1 MNKKLNIKFSI
12 IIALISIIIPFSNV
26 NAAPS
31 TTISITGSSSVN
43 INTDFSVDIEA
54 SAPTGGGKIVTIGGS
69 VNVADES
76 CVKFVSLESLS
87 DNDDFNNKKFSYQIN
102 KGTSNKVS
110 IIRVKLRS
118 QGTACTTTVNATNV
132 EISFDDGTELT
143 QNLATKTINVSV
155 PVPKSTD
162 ATLKNLVAD
171 KGTISPTFASATTS
185 YTLNVPE
192 GTAKVNFTA
201 TVNDSKATIQSG
213 ASCTLTGETT
223 NCNIVVKAESGATK
237 TYTVKVTRPRTPSS
251 DATLKTLVPDK
262 GTLSPAFSS
271 SSTEYVLD
279 VPEGTEEVNFTPTVK
294 DANAK
299 VKSGE
304 KCSLTGDTTEC
315 KIVVEAEDGSTKTYT
330 VKVNKPS
337 APPVVV
343 PPEASADATLKALD
357 VSGYTLSPKF
367 NSDTTNYTMNVANT
381 VTGLVVDAVPTDPD
395 ADVKIEGNLGWQEG
409 INVITITVT
418 ATDGTKKVYTVNVNR
433 KVSNPPSTSNK
444 APLSSDNYLQSL
456 IPSDGTLSPNFD
468 KNISNYQI
476 TVPRGT
482 TSIKFDAITSS
493 SAAKVKIEGNEN
505 LKIGYNTVL
514 VTVTAED
521 GSKRTY
527 SINVYRSEQEGDN
540 LLKDLIVEGN
550 TISPTFDPNVNEYEV
565 TVGNVDE
572 INVKALTQNP
582 NAKVEIIGNKNLQEG
597 RNLVQVKVTDE
608 NGFTK
613 TYFLYVN
620 KKSKKTFLGLTL
632 GQWLTL
638 LGILLLL
645 GLLLFIIFLLLKKKD
660 KEKEKKVEQHAAPV
674 IEFKPEFNF
683 GSKNGTDDDVVNE
696 GGVLN
701 QYSGIMPES
710 KIPEAPSPKVIEAQ
724 VDNVKEIPYDPYD
737 EVVTKDE
744 LFDAIEEARETRDPS
759 KLRILYE
766 QELLNRKKAELKAQE
781 ERNRRR

>member
-1 MNKKLNIKFSI
+1 MKKLNLRLMV
-12 IIALISIIIPFSNV
+12 IALLTSLLIPLTKV
-26 NAAPS
+26 NAAS
-31 TTISITGSSSVN
+31 SATISITGASSVETGQTFTVN
-43 INTDFSVDIEA
+43 IATSA
-54 SAPTGGGKIVTIGGS
+54 STGGGNLMSAGGTIS
-69 VNVADES
+69 SDNPSCIEIVNVEMLVAG
-76 CVKFVSLESLS
+76 LANGNMYAYS
-87 DNDDFNNKKFSYQIN
+87 DISGTNK
-102 KGTSNKVS
+102 
-110 IIRVKLRS
+110 
-118 QGTACTTTVNATNV
+118 ATNLV
-132 EISFDDGTELT
+132 KITLKAGSSACSTTINSTGTKIAFT
-143 QNLATKTINVSV
+143 DSTKITVGTVSKTISVTV

-171 KGTISPTFASATTS
+171 KGTISPTFTSANTS
-185 YTLNVPE
+185 YTLDVPQ

-201 TVNDSKATIQSG
+201 TVNDSKAKIKSG

-223 NCNIVVKAESGATK
+223 NCNIVVQAESGATK
-237 TYTVKVTRPRTPSS
+237 TYTVKVTRPRTPGS
-251 DATLKTLVPDK
+251 DATLKNLVPDK
-262 GTLSPAFSS
+262 GTLSPAFSG

-279 VPEGTEEVNFTPTVK
+279 VPEGTEEVNFTPTVN
-294 DANAK
+294 DTNAK

-315 KIVVEAEDGSTKTYT
+315 KVVVEAEDGTTKTYT

-337 APPVVV
+337 APPIAQ
-343 PPEASADATLKALD
+343 PPVTSADASLKALD

-381 VTGLVVDAVPTDPD
+381 VTGLNVDAIPTDPD
-395 ADVKIEGNLGWQEG
+395 ATVNIEGNLGWKEG

-433 KVSNPPSTSNK
+433 KESNPPTTAK
-444 APLSSDNYLQSL
+444 DPLSSDNYLKSL
-456 IPSDGTLSPNFD
+456 VPSDGTLSPSFD
-468 KNISNYQI
+468 KNQSNYQI

-482 TSIKFDAITSS
+482 TSIKFDAIPSHSGATV
-493 SAAKVKIEGNEN
+493 KVEGNDN

-514 VTVTAED
+514 VTVTAQD

-527 SINVYRSEQEGDN
+527 SINVYRSEQEGNN
-540 LLKDLIVEGN
+540 LLDDLIVEGN
-550 TISPTFDPNVNEYEV
+550 TISPKFDPNVNEYEV
-565 TVGNVDE
+565 NVGNVDE
-572 INVKALTQNP
+572 INVKAITQNP

-638 LGILLLL
+638 LGSLLLL

-660 KEKEKKVEQHAAPV
+660 KKEEKKVEQHAAPV

-701 QYSGIMPES
+701 QYSGVIPES
-710 KIPEAPSPKVIEAQ
+710 KIPEAPAPKVIEAK

-744 LFDAIEEARETRDPS
+744 LFDAIEEARETRDAS
-759 KLRILYE
+759 KLKILYE

-781 ERNRRR
+781 ESNHRR